1 MTTGLRSRIKAAEL
15 LSTLGAAVLGAGVAL
30 LLRRWLV
37 GFAVPILFV
46 GLAVHACGMFQKH
59 RVESAENVRRAP
71 WESALYWAC
80 WASLAGLIAYIG
92 LSSTR

>member
-15 LSTLGAAVLGAGVAL
+15 LATLGAAVLGAGVAL
-30 LLRRWLV
+30 LLQRWLV
-37 GFAVPILFV
+37 RFAVPILIV
-46 GLAVHACGMFQKH
+46 GLAIHAWGMFQK
-59 RVESAENVRRAP
+59 RRAESAGNVRRAP
-71 WESALYWAC
+71 WESALYWMC